1 MITSAF
7 VNIWNKRT
15 GAVSWNSETGIAGF
29 EFDPSFL
36 TSGLNIAPFKMPN
49 EEAKGRIFTFPELRN
64 SQTFRGLPGLL
75 SDLLPDRYGN
85 ALINEW
91 LARHGRAADS
101 LNPVELLCFIGTRG
115 MGAIEIEPAFPKPD
129 KRTTSLEISSLVDAA
144 ERILSGRQDF
154 KTSLTHENEKA
165 MVDIL
170 KIGSS
175 AGGARAKAVI
185 AYNEKTCEVRSGQTR
200 APKGFSHWLIKFDG
214 VSDKQFGT
222 SSGYG
227 KVEMAYHLIALD
239 CGIEMSEC
247 RIYEE
252 NGRSHFMTRRF
263 DRPAGDEKLHVQT
276 FCGMRHFDFN
286 DITSYSY
293 EQLFETMR
301 FLGLPYHQAE
311 QLYRRMVFNVIMK
324 NCDDHAKNFA
334 FIMDRTGK
342 WNLSPAY
349 DLCHAYRPGSEWV
362 SRHSLSINGK
372 RENLTKNDLLQVA
385 ENMNIRKAP
394 HIISH
399 ISSVAKQWNE
409 YAQRTKVAKPL
420 ADSIGKTLVVGLE
433 NLKRL
438 KSN

>member
-7 VNIWNKRT
+7 VNIWNRRA
-15 GAVSWNSETGIAGF
+15 GAVSWDSETGLAAF

-36 TSGLNIAPFKMPN
+36 RSGLDIAPFKMPAA
-49 EEAKGRIFTFPELRN
+49 EAQGRIYTFPELRN
-64 SQTFRGLPGLL
+64 SQTFKGLPGLL
-75 SDLLPDRYGN
+75 SDLLPDKFGN

-91 LARHGRAADS
+91 LARHGRAPDS

-115 MGAIEIEPAFPKPD
+115 MGAIEIEPAVPKPD

-144 ERILSGRQDF
+144 ERILSGRKDF
-154 KTSLTHENEKA
+154 RTNLTDENEKA

-185 AYNEKTCEVRSGQTR
+185 AYNEKTGEVRSGQTV
-200 APKGFSHWLIKFDG
+200 APKGFAHWLIKFDG
-214 VSDKQFGT
+214 VTDKQFGE

-227 KVEMAYHLIALD
+227 KVEMAYHFMAVD
-239 CGIEMSEC
+239 CGIDMTEC

-252 NGRSHFMTRRF
+252 NGRSHFMTKRF
-263 DRPAGDEKLHVQT
+263 DRLGSDEKLHVQT

-301 FLGLPYHQAE
+301 FLELPYPQAE

-324 NCDDHAKNFA
+324 NCDDHTKNFA
-334 FIMDRTGK
+334 FIMDSTGK
-342 WNLSPAY
+342 WSLSPAY
-349 DLCHAYRPGSEWV
+349 DICHAYRPGSEWV

-372 RENLTKNDLLQVA
+372 RDNITKNDLLSVA
-385 ENMNIRKAP
+385 GIMNIRKAAD
-394 HIISH
+394 IISQ
-399 ISSVAKQWNE
+399 ISSVSKNWNK
-409 YAQRTKVAKPL
+409 YAQKTAVEKKL
-420 ADSIGKTLVVGLE
+420 ADAIVKTLLTE
-433 NLKRL
+433 LK
-438 KSN
+438 N